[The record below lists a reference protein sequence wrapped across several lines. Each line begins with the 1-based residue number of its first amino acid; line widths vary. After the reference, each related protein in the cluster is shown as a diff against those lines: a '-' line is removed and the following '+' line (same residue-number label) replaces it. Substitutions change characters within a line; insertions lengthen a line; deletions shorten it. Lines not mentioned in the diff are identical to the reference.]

1 MRTYAITS
9 HKITQVSSK
18 TYHVLSS
25 KFWLLILITI
35 FQLALNSIFSILL
48 KKKKKNSVFLSF
60 SFFFFFVLTFGFWD
74 RVSLHCNYNFSIGCK
89 FYLLHPPLKKKKPQF
104 SCLFLFLCFDFWF
117 LRQGPFT
124 LPWLSWNSLYIQSQ
138 PGIQR
143 ATCLCLSTIPS
154 SFFKDRFIVF

>member
-48 KKKKKNSVFLSF
+48 KKKKNSVFLSF

-89 FYLLHPPLKKKKPQF
+89 FYLLHPPLKKKTL
-104 SCLFLFLCFDFWF
+104 SFLVFFFFFVLTFGFWDRVPLHCPDYLGTHYIYKVSLEFREPPASASVPYPVHFLKID
-117 LRQGPFT
+117 
-124 LPWLSWNSLYIQSQ
+124 S
-138 PGIQR
+138 
-143 ATCLCLSTIPS
+143 
-154 SFFKDRFIVF
+154 